1 MQPLQGKQFFNHDD
15 PFRETLKNTL
25 PEPEKQC
32 FGYHYTLVKNPDGH
46 TSFGWRFFIPN
57 ESMDGRMPSKNTNAP
72 NFPEDVYILVTTSN
86 EMALVRATDENWQKI
101 KDASSQLHAEWRRIL
116 GLTDENIFQHFAD
129 VADTLVQEW
138 YYFKF
143 DAATRKMRFWLAH
156 PDAAGE
162 DLRKHHGKVVPSL
175 EPLFE
180 LAVEKVNLP
189 HIPPHLHD
197 QAEELLQNISVSAV
211 WSSPNSIEITHPDA
225 QKGIALDALCQLLDI
240 PVENTLA
247 LGDSGNDESML
258 KKAGIGIAMGNA
270 PDFIK
275 TIADAVSQTNDR
287 DGAAIAIER
296 YALNK

>member
-1 MQPLQGKQFFNHDD
+1 MDIRMIAMDLDGTALQNDRCSFSPRLNTALEQAHNRGIEIAVITGRQFHMLPPAVQNH
-15 PFRETLKNTL
+15 PVWENLVVLCNGAQIRRMATGEVLYAKNISREALAQLLKLAQTLEIPMEVSVDSVLYLTQESLAYQQGMAHLDFHINT
-25 PEPEKQC
+25 
-32 FGYHYTLVKNPDGH
+32 
-46 TSFGWRFFIPN
+46 
-57 ESMDGRMPSKNTNAP
+57 
-72 NFPEDVYILVTTSN
+72 IL
-86 EMALVRATDENWQKI
+86 
-101 KDASSQLHAEWRRIL
+101 
-116 GLTDENIFQHFAD
+116 
-129 VADTLVQEW
+129 
-138 YYFKF
+138 
-143 DAATRKMRFWLAH
+143 
-156 PDAAGE
+156 
-162 DLRKHHGKVVPSL
+162 KHHGKVVPSL
-175 EPLFE
+175 EPLFD

-197 QAEELLQNISVSAV
+197 QAVELLQNISVSAV

-275 TIADAVSQTNDR
+275 AIADAVSQTNDH